1 MTEEDKSVP
10 PEDTAAAPRSGG
22 NSPVNI
28 QRRADVQ
35 NPAEVGKVGNK
46 VETPPWEKEDAPKG
60 STSESLLTT
69 DENGKVVVA
78 DPTHYTHLAN
88 GQVVATYGIGTAHTD
103 ENYENGRPVPVVAHF
118 AG

>member
-1 MTEEDKSVP
+1 MTVEDKK
-10 PEDTAAAPRSGG
+10 DAAAKT

-28 QRRADVQ
+28 QRRDNVQDAAD
-35 NPAEVGKVGNK
+35 VGKVGNK
-46 VETPPWEKEDAPKG
+46 VEEKAWERNDAPKG

-69 DENGKVVVA
+69 DESGKTVVA

-88 GQVVATYGIGTAHTD
+88 GRVVATYGIGTAHTD
-103 ENYENGRPVPVVAHF
+103 ADYNDGQPVAVVTHF

>member
-1 MTEEDKSVP
+1 MTVETKKD
-10 PEDTAAAPRSGG
+10 AGG

-28 QRRADVQ
+28 QRRDNVQDAAD
-35 NPAEVGKVGNK
+35 VGKVGNK
-46 VETPPWEKEDAPKG
+46 VETPPWAKDGAPKG

-69 DENGKVVVA
+69 DENGKLVVA

-88 GQVVATYGIGTAHTD
+88 GRVVATYGIGTHHTD
-103 ENYENGRPVPVVAHF
+103 ENYNDGQPVAVVNHF

>member
-1 MTEEDKSVP
+1 MAENEEATVP
-10 PEDTAAAPRSGG
+10 QEESPAQRRS

-35 NPAEVGKVGNK
+35 NPADVQVGNK
-46 VETPPWEKEDAPKG
+46 QETPPWERDDAPKG
-60 STSESLLTT
+60 STSESLLAK
-69 DENGKVVVA
+69 DENGKDVVA

-88 GQVVATYGIGTAHTD
+88 GQVVATYGIGTHHTD
-103 ENYENGRPVPVVAHF
+103 AAFNDGQPVAVVAHF

>member
-1 MTEEDKSVP
+1 MTVEAKKDDAAVKKDEAAKS
-10 PEDTAAAPRSGG
+10 

-28 QRRADVQ
+28 QRRDDVQ
-35 NPAEVGKVGNK
+35 NPADVGKVGNK
-46 VETPPWEKEDAPKG
+46 VETPPWEKDGAPKG

-69 DENGKVVVA
+69 DDNGKPVVA

-88 GQVVATYGIGTAHTD
+88 GQVVATYGIGTHHTD
-103 ENYENGRPVPVVAHF
+103 ADYNDGQPVAVVSHF